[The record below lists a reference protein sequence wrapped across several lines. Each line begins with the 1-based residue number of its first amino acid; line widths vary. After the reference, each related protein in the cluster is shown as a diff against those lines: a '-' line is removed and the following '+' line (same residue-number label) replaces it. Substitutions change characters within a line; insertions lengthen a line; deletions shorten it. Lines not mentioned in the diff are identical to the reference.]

1 MKVNQRGSAL
11 IVSLVFLI
19 ILTLLGLSTM
29 NTSRLEIRMAI
40 NEQAANQAFQAAE
53 SGIQET
59 LADGSVLDTNS
70 QAGVD
75 NTYYYNQD
83 ANGPYTDGTN
93 NYNEQV
99 NTNTL
104 FETSG
109 PVPGGGFSLGGKVQA
124 YHFRVLS
131 VGQSVS
137 GSENEQTQ
145 GFYQVGP
152 GA

>member
-19 ILTLLGLSTM
+19 ILTILGISTM
-29 NTSRLEIRMAI
+29 NTSRLEVRMAI
-40 NEQAANQAFQAAE
+40 NEQAANQAFQATD

-59 LADGSVLDTNS
+59 LMDSSVLDTNS
-70 QAGVD
+70 TAGVD
-75 NTYYYNQD
+75 RTFYYNQD
-83 ANGPYTDGTN
+83 ANGPYGDGTD
-93 NYNEQV
+93 NYNDRV

-109 PVPGGGFSLGGKVQA
+109 PVPGGGFSLGGKIQA
-124 YHFRVLS
+124 YHFRILS

-137 GSENEQTQ
+137 GSESEQTQ